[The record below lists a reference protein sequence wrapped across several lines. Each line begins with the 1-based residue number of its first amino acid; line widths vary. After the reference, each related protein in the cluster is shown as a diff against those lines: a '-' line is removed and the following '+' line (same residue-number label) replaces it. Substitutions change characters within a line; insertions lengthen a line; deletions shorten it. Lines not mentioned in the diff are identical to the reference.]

1 MSASVPEHFGTPF
14 ADGVEVA
21 VVVTTYNNESIIEE
35 VVTRILNQSMDPAK
49 FHVRV
54 HDDASTDNTP
64 RILRRL
70 AVANPGR
77 IELVL
82 QRENQMGQGKPT
94 IGDYF
99 GGISTPYVTFCD
111 GDDLWIDET
120 KLERQKQFMEER
132 PWCTI
137 SHHGVEISNEG
148 GSEEY
153 AQHLIEYLDQWQQ
166 RVERTPGS
174 ALVEGNMI
182 MSCTAMIRTSALRP
196 EVLRALTNQQPEDY
210 IMFSLAAESGDIGYF
225 PDVMSRYRL
234 HGQNFWAERDDDLR
248 RTAEVDCLWFMAT
261 HLRGEMQQGFRNRV
275 LEVMWHSDDPL
286 PSVTRL
292 RTELAD
298 VIADRDSLRARVE
311 QLEA

>member
-35 VVTRILNQSMDPAK
+35 VVTRILNQSIDPAK
-49 FHVRV
+49 LHVRV

-94 IGDYF
+94 IGGYF

-166 RVERTPGS
+166 RVERTSGS

-286 PSVTRL
+286 PSVLRL
-292 RTELAD
+292 RREFSEVAS
-298 VIADRDSLRARVE
+298 DRDSLRARVD